1 MRRVR
6 RTAFFGLALLA
17 ILCAAWAGFWHL
29 AANWTEEA
37 ITEAMAREARAGRS
51 LSCASREIS
60 GFPFSIEMRCENP
73 RLEVER
79 PAGKVVLA
87 GLRVTGVT
95 GVHDFGHVVLAAQ
108 GPVSI
113 EAPNISGAEAQ
124 WGSLTASL
132 VLGARGFDHVDV
144 AVETPSFR
152 LRDGQNMIASTAE
165 RLELHA
171 RRDPLRPEPE
181 DAVEVTGKL
190 SHLASPVLD
199 ALSGEASPAEAE
211 IEASVSR
218 ASAAF
223 QPGSQPGS
231 EEPPPPALERWRMA
245 GGAMHIAR
253 ADIRK
258 GPVRIGLA
266 GDLSLDEA
274 HRLTGHIDAALEG
287 ADALAQR
294 LQIPK
299 IGINLARMSGGK
311 LRLPAE
317 LANGRVTA
325 ALGPVGVT
333 LPVRLMPLY

>member
-223 QPGSQPGS
+223 QPGS